1 MIVRR
6 KIEKAPSP
14 NENTPSEKSAEVSA
28 EAQDKKNQERG
39 GKLARIAERT
49 RAEDDGGDRAPTTEE
64 LEQHAQESYDAV
76 MQQAQEE
83 YAKSEQK
90 LTEQLQQMQAFNEQL
105 HELQRN
111 SPAERKKNEI
121 TSREARRMMDELAAK
136 KKRQETL
143 QQTGLTEIQLR
154 GVESLERENERDA
167 ELQLF
172 FDSNEK
178 LKLARDLIEGQD
190 EATAKKNRQEHPEL
204 AKYFKIIE
212 SLTQKRKSNKET
224 SIWMATAMSKVPK
237 ELVDSIVNR
246 GPKEARSTQE
256 KDEQFAK
263 ILENLEQFLELKE
276 EYEKGRAE
284 QRELE
289 QSERDA
295 EKTVRDLE
303 KTTGFVAGFK
313 KRKAQKELDKI
324 TEQTK
329 AKRTQNDEL
338 WKKSRNL
345 RDEVAR
351 IDNLLSN
358 EVMSIME

>member
-6 KIEKAPSP
+6 KIEKAPSS
-14 NENTPSEKSAEVSA
+14 NENTQSEKSAEVSA

-49 RAEDDGGDRAPTTEE
+49 RTEGDGGDRQPTAEE
-64 LEQHAQESYDAV
+64 LEQRAQESYDAV

-83 YAKSEQK
+83 YAKNEQK
-90 LTEQLQQMQAFNEQL
+90 LAEQLQQMEAFNERLREIQN
-105 HELQRN
+105 N
-111 SPAERKKNEI
+111 SPAQRKMNEI
-121 TSREARRMMDELAAK
+121 ASREAKRMLDEVAAK
-136 KKRQETL
+136 KKREETL
-143 QQTGLTEIQLR
+143 QQTGLTEAQLS
-154 GVESLERENERDA
+154 GVESLKKENERDA

-212 SLTQKRKSNKET
+212 SLTQKRKSNKES
-224 SIWMATAMSKVPK
+224 SIWMATALSKVPK
-237 ELVDSIVNR
+237 ELIDSIVNG
-246 GPKEARSTQE
+246 GPNEARSTQE

-263 ILENLEQFLELKE
+263 ILENLEQFFDLKE
-276 EYEKGRAE
+276 EYERGRAE

-295 EKTVRDLE
+295 KKTVRDLE
-303 KTTGFVAGFK
+303 KTTGFTAGFK

-324 TEQTK
+324 TEQAKT
-329 AKRTQNDEL
+329 KRTQNDEL
-338 WKKSRNL
+338 WKKSRSL

-351 IDNLLSN
+351 INNLLSN